1 MFFVAKVIFHLSL
14 AFPSR
19 FICIFITIMPTLQFL
34 WFFGRLNYPYD
45 LLQFVR
51 SRAKCVVQR
60 ASSMINSTFLCYWN
74 YNTKCINFV
83 LFEGY
88 LEWMEPKVWKAWFTT
103 PLGAIGDT
111 KYVWTYI
118 FSYSHTCW
126 KLYAWL
132 WYRQHPLLKV
142 FSSLPLGQ
150 WFEHFEGTNTAML
163 WTC

>member
-60 ASSMINSTFLCYWN
+60 ASSMINSTLCI
-74 YNTKCINFV
+74 KCINFV

-88 LEWMEPKVWKAWFTT
+88 LKWMEPKVWKAW
-103 PLGAIGDT
+103 LLHHWAQLAIPNMF
-111 KYVWTYI
+111 KHI
-118 FSYSHTCW
+118 FSPAPTHAE

-132 WYRQHPLLKV
+132 WYKQHPLLKV

-150 WFEHFEGTNTAML
+150 WFEHFGGTNTAML